1 MTEADGKRQR
11 REVLKREINNLEAT
25 IAEGHRLAA
34 LLEQLHKR
42 ESEMEVLSEGLLAAK
57 EPDMQA
63 RLHESAAFIRNRFAD
78 LGELA

>member
-1 MTEADGKRQR
+1 MTEAGGKRQR

-42 ESEMEVLSEGLLAAK
+42 ESEMEALSEGLLAAK
-57 EPDMQA
+57 EPGMQA
-63 RLHESAAFIRNRFAD
+63 RLHESAAFIRTRFAD